1 MLTFLVAQKRLISQ
15 VDSDLSSVF
24 CYFLLM
30 NYQHLLTSLLTSG
43 YRITRLEKFSTQ
55 LTGIIVVVRFKFLK
69 TLKTKQYII

>member
-30 NYQHLLTSLLTSG
+30 NYQHLLTSLLTSQRVVNDKK
-43 YRITRLEKFSTQ
+43 YLYLCALDF
-55 LTGIIVVVRFKFLK
+55 LTAELCH
-69 TLKTKQYII
+69 